1 MTMLLT
7 DAERAA
13 VRAQLR
19 VDEGFVSHAYQDSLG
34 YWTIGIG
41 RLIDKRKGGG
51 ITEDE
56 AEMLLEHDLAK
67 VEGELLGEL
76 PWVAGLD
83 GVRKQ
88 VLANMAFNMGMPT
101 LRTFRATLA
110 AIKAGDYVKAADQ
123 MAVSKWHFQVGARAV
138 RLEAM
143 MRTGKTGGATLPH
156 IEASISALQSALNRL
171 GAKPRLRVDGD
182 LGPLTAEAVRR
193 FQSAN
198 GLVTSGIADGDT
210 WERIRDALAELDA

>member
-1 MTMLLT
+1 MLLT

-19 VDEGFVSHAYQDSLG
+19 VDEGFVPHAYQDSLG

-51 ITEDE
+51 ISEDE
-56 AEMLLEHDLAK
+56 AEMLLNNDLAK
-67 VEGELLGEL
+67 IEGELLGEL

-83 GVRKQ
+83 SVRKQ
-88 VLANMAFNMGMPT
+88 VLANMAFNLGLPT
-101 LRTFRATLA
+101 LLTFRATLA
-110 AIKAGDYVKAADQ
+110 AVKAGDYAKAADQ
-123 MAVSKWHFQVGARAV
+123 MAASKWHIQVGARAV
-138 RLEAM
+138 RLEEM
-143 MRTGKTGGATLPH
+143 MRTGRPPGGSQPGV
-156 IEASISALQSALNRL
+156 IEASVSALQSALNRL
-171 GAKPRLRVDGD
+171 GAKPRLKVDGD
-182 LGPLTAEAVRR
+182 LGPLTAEAIRR
-193 FQSAN
+193 FQAAN